1 MGSPK
6 RNSALQPRRIS
17 LTEHIITREIGPTK
31 GRYVIR
37 QGGEEAELTFS
48 VTTPSLI
55 IADHTGVP
63 DSFRGTGAGLALV
76 TRMVEDA
83 RVMGFKIVPLCPFVN
98 AQRRKHPEWA
108 DVFQV

>member
-1 MGSPK
+1 MS
-6 RNSALQPRRIS
+6 
-17 LTEHIITREIGPTK
+17 TDYTVTREVAGTK

-37 QGGEEAELTFS
+37 KEGDEAELTYS
-48 VTTPSLI
+48 ITTPHLI

-76 TRMVEDA
+76 QRLVADA
-83 RVMGFKIVPLCPFVN
+83 RAEGVKIIPLCPFVN
-98 AQRRKHPEWA
+98 AQRKRHPEWA

>member
-1 MGSPK
+1 
-6 RNSALQPRRIS
+6 
-17 LTEHIITREIGPTK
+17 LTDHVITREAGATK

-37 QGGEEAELTFS
+37 KDGEEAELTWS
-48 VTTPSLI
+48 VTTPTLI

-76 TRMVEDA
+76 TRLVEDA
-83 RVMGFKIVPLCPFVN
+83 RAMGFKIVPLCPFVN
-98 AQRRKHPEWA
+98 AQRLKHPEWA